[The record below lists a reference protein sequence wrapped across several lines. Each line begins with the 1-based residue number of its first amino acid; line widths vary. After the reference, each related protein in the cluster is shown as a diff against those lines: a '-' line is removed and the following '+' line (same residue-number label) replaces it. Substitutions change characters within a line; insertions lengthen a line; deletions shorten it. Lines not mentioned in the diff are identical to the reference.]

1 VLDRET
7 LELKEEFVM
16 PGQVAEGWGITAVE
30 TNDDENYKLYMSD
43 STETMYE
50 LNGDDM
56 TVVGDF
62 VVKD

>member
-1 VLDRET
+1 
-7 LELKEEFVM
+7 M
-16 PGQVAEGWGITAVE
+16 AEGWGITAVE